1 MSWLTESNRLKHFL
15 YAIPCGLLGIM
26 FVAGLAAGMEFK
38 DKMSGGKFD
47 FLDILATLLGGMIGF
62 VLMLII
68 AIATGAIDW
77 YINILIKLSELL

>member
-38 DKMSGGKFD
+38 DKMSGGKFRY
-47 FLDILATLLGGMIGF
+47 FSY
-62 VLMLII
+62 I
-68 AIATGAIDW
+68 AWRNDRIRVNAYYSNSYGC
-77 YINILIKLSELL
+77 Y